1 MIQSMIYN
9 ILSAFYQPFWFA
21 VVLSVLFMFVY
32 KSYSN
37 VKSAAKQWISW
48 FKTDSLFRKTFILV
62 FYTAMILFRTL
73 LNRNMWV
80 NPLSNV
86 LGNWGIHQ
94 ADGTISTEPIEN
106 FILFIP
112 FIVILFWLYR
122 EKIFGKGFTLKKTV
136 WISAKITFLF
146 SLSIEMMQLL
156 FRLGTWQVSDLVYNT
171 SGGIFGG
178 ILYYLGHKIVKEL
191 MRKKHNETKRNMD

>member
-1 MIQSMIYN
+1 
-9 ILSAFYQPFWFA
+9 
-21 VVLSVLFMFVY
+21 
-32 KSYSN
+32 
-37 VKSAAKQWISW
+37 
-48 FKTDSLFRKTFILV
+48 
-62 FYTAMILFRTL
+62 MILFRTL